1 MGKKK
6 ISPAASDRLRGSVS
20 QIPDQAKQEGCVQP
34 AAVGHFEPSAEQKAQ
49 KTRGD
54 KDGHPAGLAVSS
66 PAFVL
71 SILNGVQG
79 PESNAANRPLFLNS
93 VGKFQSWKA

>member
-6 ISPAASDRLRGSVS
+6 ISPAASDRLRGSLS

-54 KDGHPAGLAVSS
+54 KDVATPLGSRSAVLPLSS
-66 PAFVL
+66 P
-71 SILNGVQG
+71 
-79 PESNAANRPLFLNS
+79 
-93 VGKFQSWKA
+93 